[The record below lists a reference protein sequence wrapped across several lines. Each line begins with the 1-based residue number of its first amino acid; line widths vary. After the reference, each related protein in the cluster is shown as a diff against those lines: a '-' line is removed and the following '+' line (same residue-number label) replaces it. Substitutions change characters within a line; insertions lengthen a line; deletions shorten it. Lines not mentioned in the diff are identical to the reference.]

1 MITYRRL
8 AGMAVLAAGFALVSV
23 EAGAQ
28 EWRADHRAPPGRSV
42 RVEHGRA
49 RPCPPGH
56 AKKGWCTPRQVRR
69 NAPDWCWDRNHNGR
83 CDRVDGRV
91 VRRNDRV
98 IRRNDRI
105 VRDRRYDDRVTR
117 RDGERSAFDV
127 LVERVL
133 ETQRGGR

>member
-8 AGMAVLAAGFALVSV
+8 AEIAALAVGIALVSV

-28 EWRADHRAPPGRSV
+28 DWRADHRAPPGRAV

-56 AKKGWCTPRQVRR
+56 ARKGWCTPRTVRR

-91 VRRNDRV
+91 VRRNDR
-98 IRRNDRI
+98 II
-105 VRDRRYDDRVTR
+105 RDRRYDGRVTR
-117 RDGERSAFDV
+117 RDDRRSPFDV
-127 LVERVL
+127 MVERVL
-133 ETQRGGR
+133 EVQRGGR